1 MDVIQVKSKT
11 GLELHLGRDKDA
23 KSRKVLINLNTVQTG
38 PIHMI
43 IELDVYNP
51 YQKKVHETL
60 YSVQNWMCGN
70 YKVLS
75 IIQNYKV

>member
-1 MDVIQVKSKT
+1 MNVIQLKAKT
-11 GLELHLGRDKDA
+11 GLELHFGRDKDA

-43 IELDVYNP
+43 IELDVYSP

-60 YSVQNWMCGN
+60 YSVHNLMCGN
-70 YKVLS
+70 YKV
-75 IIQNYKV
+75 